1 MCGIAGFSGR
11 FDKAWLFEAAAM
23 LAHRGPDDAG
33 TWADEA
39 AGIGLAHTRLAILD
53 LSPAGHQPMTDATG
67 RFTIVYNGELYNFRE
82 LRAELESAGA
92 RFRSRSDTEVLLEL
106 FARHGRAALAKLNG
120 IFAFAVWDL
129 YEETLF
135 LARDPIGVKPLFY
148 TKDARGFAFASE
160 LKALVPLLA
169 TRTLDPVS
177 LHRYLTFLW
186 CPGDGTPLREIR
198 KLPPGEAMVVQ
209 DGGIVRRWAW
219 YELPARRAV
228 LSNSLSA
235 EEAVH
240 AVAEGLRRAVHRQLV
255 SDVPVGAFLSGGLD
269 SSSVVAFAREKAP
282 GLHCF
287 TIEIEGG
294 QDSGFADDL
303 PYARRVARHL
313 DVGLDVVK
321 VDAARMAKDLAK
333 MVRLLDEP
341 VADPAP
347 LNVLY
352 ISRLARERGIKVL
365 LSGTGGDDLL
375 SGYRRHLALRYEAVG
390 RLLVQDRAGQLDGT
404 YTIFGLMAV
413 ELWCRAFLDETGSY
427 RFPGQGKP
435 VADAFASVGEADKG
449 D

>member
-1 MCGIAGFSGR
+1 
-11 FDKAWLFEAAAM
+11 L
-23 LAHRGPDDAG
+23 PG
-33 TWADEA
+33 T
-39 AGIGLAHTRLAILD
+39 GG
-53 LSPAGHQPMTDATG
+53 
-67 RFTIVYNGELYNFRE
+67 
-82 LRAELESAGA
+82 
-92 RFRSRSDTEVLLEL
+92 
-106 FARHGRAALAKLNG
+106 AALAKLNG
-120 IFAFAVWDL
+120 IFAFAVWDR
-129 YEETLF
+129 YEKTLF
-135 LARDPIGVKPLFY
+135 LARDALGVKPLFY

-228 LSNSLSA
+228 VSNSLSA

-413 ELWCRAFLDETGSY
+413 ELWCRAFLDETG
-427 RFPGQGKP
+427 
-435 VADAFASVGEADKG
+435 
-449 D
+449 